1 MSKFYDCKTIHKV
14 KLLNNDF
21 SEMETKIGQMETQIG
36 EMKD

>member
-14 KLLNNDF
+14 KLFHNDF